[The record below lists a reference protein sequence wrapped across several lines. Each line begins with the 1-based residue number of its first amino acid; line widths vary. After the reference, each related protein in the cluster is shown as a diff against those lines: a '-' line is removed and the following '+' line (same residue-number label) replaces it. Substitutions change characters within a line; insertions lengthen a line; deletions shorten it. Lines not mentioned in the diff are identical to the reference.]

1 MNIQHPNEN
10 KAQKYSEL
18 MFKFQRVQEKI
29 KDIETGNVVETK
41 DTPRELVYL
50 KSQLSVIQEQIRRL
64 Y

>member
-1 MNIQHPNEN
+1 MNTQHTNEN
-10 KAQKYSEL
+10 KAQKYNEL

-29 KDIETGNVVETK
+29 KDIETGNVIETK

>member
-1 MNIQHPNEN
+1 MNIQHHNEN

-29 KDIETGNVVETK
+29 KDIESGNVVETR
-41 DTPRELVYL
+41 DTPRELAYL

>member
-1 MNIQHPNEN
+1 MQPYSNDF
-10 KAQKYSEL
+10 KAKKYGEL

-41 DTPRELVYL
+41 DTPRELMTL
-50 KSQLSVIQEQIRRL
+50 KSQLRTLQEQIKKL

>member
-1 MNIQHPNEN
+1 MKYSNDF

-29 KDIETGNVVETK
+29 KDIETGNVVETR
-41 DTPRELVYL
+41 DTPRELMML
-50 KSQLSVIQEQIRRL
+50 KSQLSSLQEQIRRL

>member
-1 MNIQHPNEN
+1 MNIQNPNES